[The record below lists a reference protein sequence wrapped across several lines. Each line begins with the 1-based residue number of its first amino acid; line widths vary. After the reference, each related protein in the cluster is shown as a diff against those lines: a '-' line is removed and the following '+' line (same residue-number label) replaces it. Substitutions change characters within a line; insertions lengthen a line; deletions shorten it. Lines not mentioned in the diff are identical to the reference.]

1 MIKPISE
8 KEFELILSKSNF
20 TCEKFPHV
28 AIGFSGGSDSLAL
41 LLLMKD
47 WIKSHDGS
55 LTIIYFNHKLRKE
68 SLNELKFAKN
78 LAYKFKFHFKALEW
92 NSKNQKKNSIM
103 QQAREIRYKEI
114 INYCKDKKIISFMT
128 GHHFDDSLETF
139 VMRKKRKF
147 ATLGLSSIPETHYKK
162 NLQIIRPLI
171 GIEKKRLIQTC
182 LLKNY
187 KWMDDISN
195 KNSIFERVRI
205 RKELRVLNKKSRILL
220 SNEFKKLKK
229 KNFQIE
235 QKLGL
240 FFVENLMFEE
250 YGKFIVSKQK
260 IVKIKDY
267 LQIEIFKKLLVTCS
281 GNIFPPKTKTISDI
295 LQKLKNKKSTKFA
308 LHSCIINIK
317 SYHIEFYREWKKT
330 KELMKRKNEIKKLV
344 TFIWDERFKIY
355 SRYSDLSCHV
365 LDDNLWLKLKNDFK
379 LLKLSRGVSYDIL
392 RTLPILKIKEKYL
405 IPFISPVKDL
415 KDNGVEVFF
424 EPKIPLTK
432 KNF

>member
-1 MIKPISE
+1 MVKPISE

-47 WIKSHDGS
+47 WIKSNDGS

-78 LAYKFKFHFKALEW
+78 LAVKFKFNFKALEW
-92 NSKNQKKNSIM
+92 SSKNQKNSIM

-114 INYCKDKKIISFMT
+114 INYCRNKKIISFMT
-128 GHHFDDSLETF
+128 GHHLDDSLETF

-147 ATLGLSSIPETHYKK
+147 STLGLSSIPQTHYKK
-162 NLQIIRPLI
+162 NLQIIRPLL
-171 GIEKKRLIQTC
+171 GIEKKRLIKTC
-182 LLKNY
+182 LIKNY

-205 RKELRVLNKKSRILL
+205 RQELGILDKKSKVIL
-220 SNEFKKLKK
+220 SNEFKKSKK
-229 KNFQIE
+229 RNFKIE

-240 FFVENLMFEE
+240 FFVENVNFEE
-250 YGKFIVSKQK
+250 YGKFIVNKK
-260 IVKIKDY
+260 NIVKIKNC
-267 LQIEIFKKLLVTCS
+267 LQIEILKKLLVTCS
-281 GNIFPPKTKTISDI
+281 GSIYPPRTESIRDI
-295 LQKLKNKKSTKFA
+295 LEILKKNKCTKFS

-317 SYHIEFYREWKKT
+317 NYHIEFYREWKKT
-330 KELMKRKNEIKKLV
+330 KELMKKNNMIKKLV
-344 TFIWDERFKIY
+344 IFIWDERFKIY
-355 SRYSDLSCHV
+355 SKYSDLSCHV
-365 LDDNLWLKLKNDFK
+365 LDDNLWLKLKNDFRPFK
-379 LLKLSRGVSYDIL
+379 ISKGVSYDIL
-392 RTLPILKIKEKYL
+392 KTLPILKIKEKYL
-405 IPFISPVKDL
+405 IPFLSPVEDFR
-415 KDNGVEVFF
+415 DYGVEVCF